1 MNAHFKKPLRITLIS
16 FGVSL
21 VLVVILGT
29 VVYNQKIS
37 ERKMK
42 ARVEMLGQGLGM
54 LNALIVGPFWIFAA
68 GRVREDRVAA
78 QQAKQNEETE

>member
-21 VLVVILGT
+21 VLVVILGA

>member
-1 MNAHFKKPLRITLIS
+1 MNKHFKKPLRITLIS
-16 FGVSL
+16 FGISL

-29 VVYNQKIS
+29 VVTNQNLS

-42 ARVEMLGQGLGM
+42 ARVEMMGQGLGM
-54 LNALIVGPFWIFAA
+54 LNVLVVGPFWIFAA

-78 QQAKQNEETE
+78 AK